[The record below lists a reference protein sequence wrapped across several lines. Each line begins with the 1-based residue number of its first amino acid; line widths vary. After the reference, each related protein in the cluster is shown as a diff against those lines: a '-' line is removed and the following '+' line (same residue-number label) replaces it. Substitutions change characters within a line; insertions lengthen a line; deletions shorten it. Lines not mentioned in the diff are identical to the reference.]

1 MEQEK
6 IDRINALARKAKSE
20 GLTLA
25 EKQEQKQLREEY
37 IALFRRNVKRQLE
50 NIVYVD
56 EEGNE
61 TVLKKK
67 VTVER
72 IHLEHFHS

>member
-20 GLTLA
+20 GLTAPEL
-25 EKQEQKQLREEY
+25 EEQRLLREEY
-37 IALFRRNVKRQLE
+37 IAVFRRNMRRQLE
-50 NIVYVD
+50 AIVYVD

-61 TVLKKK
+61 IQLTRREQ
-67 VTVER
+67 VTRIRLER
-72 IHLEHFHS
+72 LN